1 MALIGQRKKGAEF
14 PAVSSFSLGVS
25 ACQWICSS
33 SEHVRCW
40 DNIDTAII
48 SIAER
53 TGQPM
58 RMGSDQ
64 YSENGMA
71 INGARV
77 RHCITTYHSVV

>member
-48 SIAER
+48 SIAEDR
-53 TGQPM
+53 PTHAHGIRP
-58 RMGSDQ
+58 
-64 YSENGMA
+64 
-71 INGARV
+71 IL
-77 RHCITTYHSVV
+77 